1 MTFFSIFHWL
11 LSDLNRWSSSLE
23 GITGFSMCKLS
34 DLCCKIYRMC
44 FVDKCTVKD
53 HRNVELKA
61 IVQRYVQICALLTGL
76 GMLTMLLLF
85 SFSRFSDPR
94 FMGVSKMNVSKHVLS
109 TIVVGESMYVFTYI

>member
-1 MTFFSIFHWL
+1 
-11 LSDLNRWSSSLE
+11 
-23 GITGFSMCKLS
+23 
-34 DLCCKIYRMC
+34 MC

-61 IVQRYVQICALLTGL
+61 IVQRYVQICGLLTGL